1 MQIELRKPEFVMRL
15 DRLGS
20 FHQSKLSFL
29 RSFIREFKDW
39 EFETKELELD
49 ENGFGHCVYVVTKD
63 NKQYCIGTTVFKSQR
78 VDGSQMLIEG
88 LEALGI
94 SDQSKPLGAVDAVV
108 ITTTRT
114 DTGIQAKVLEINNKS
129 ALRALAPKAIALF
142 GFLFD
147 IADVLT
153 FTAVSKPVEKGHT
166 NRSVR
171 SIKDPAMA

>member
-1 MQIELRKPEFVMRL
+1 ML
-15 DRLGS
+15 
-20 FHQSKLSFL
+20 
-29 RSFIREFKDW
+29 
-39 EFETKELELD
+39 
-49 ENGFGHCVYVVTKD
+49 N
-63 NKQYCIGTTVFKSQR
+63 QR
-78 VDGSQMLIEG
+78 

-108 ITTTRT
+108 ISTNST
-114 DTGIQAKVLEINNKS
+114 DTGIQAKVLEINNNT
-129 ALRALAPKAIALF
+129 ALWALAPTAIALF
-142 GFLFD
+142 GFLLD